1 MKGCTLQKSFV
12 MPGNTAQVKYA
23 NFRHLSSD
31 RSASVRPLRS
41 SKCQRNIAT
50 TGSTFTKKM
59 LFKFYVNKLPT
70 EVESVVGRELIADR
84 SRVGPQRSATQ
95 RPIKIVAFVLVAP
108 FAEIRIELAFI

>member
-1 MKGCTLQKSFV
+1 MKGCTLQNSCV

-41 SKCQRNIAT
+41 SKCQNEILT
-50 TGSTFTKKM
+50 TGSTFYKQF

-70 EVESVVGRELIADR
+70 EVESVAGRELIADR

-95 RPIKIVAFVLVAP
+95 RPIKIVAFVLITP